1 MKYNLEISEELERK
15 FAKLSKKNKK
25 HLEIIN
31 KKVEQ
36 ILENPYHF
44 KPLRGDMYSSRR
56 VHIDKSFVLTYE
68 IKEEKKFKKKKIEF
82 NVFNPPQFLVGGRSE
97 AKPNGEVKTWQNI

>member
-1 MKYNLEISEELERK
+1 MKYHLEISEELERK

-44 KPLRGDMYSSRR
+44 KPLRGDMHGSRR

-68 IKEEKKFKKKKIEF
+68 IKEE
-82 NVFNPPQFLVGGRSE
+82 N
-97 AKPNGEVKTWQNI
+97 KTVRLLDYDHHDNIY